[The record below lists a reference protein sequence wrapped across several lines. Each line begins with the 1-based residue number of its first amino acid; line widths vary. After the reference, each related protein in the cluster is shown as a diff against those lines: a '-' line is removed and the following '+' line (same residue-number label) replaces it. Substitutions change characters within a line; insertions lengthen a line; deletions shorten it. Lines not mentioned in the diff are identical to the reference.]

1 MPTPTPTPEA
11 ELVARGWGRIGRA
24 PTPAPEGTLPP
35 IRADMVEAV
44 RISTPLRA
52 NWVIGLDEELA
63 AQIVGL
69 PWIEDGMP
77 TNLVNFAAGALTLVA
92 DAGHLAKLI
101 EEPWVVEG
109 RNLEALMNL
118 SAGHPPGLLNWV
130 FQHPAANDGITYRE
144 SKIIAMMGNENDV
157 SFLDPGSPHTLEER
171 TINLPWA
178 GDIELNILRD
188 DPALGYAGMMDDLEA
203 AVRSH
208 EAFMGLPFPQQQV
221 NYRIVPGSGGGHVEM
236 FTWIGH
242 DTGGPKTVSHEA
254 AHFYWSWPR
263 APWVPHNLNLA
274 WLDEGAADLL
284 ANGPDAARDDLWN
297 ADCVGLTIPDLEA
310 SDYWSSETRCW
321 YPVGEAF
328 YRDLYRAMD
337 PTNFRLGFRR
347 WFLHRLVDV
356 ADVCPPNMLGRST
369 TYCHVME
376 AFMTYASDDNR
387 AAVEDIVNRWYGVTA
402 ATPPPTPTPV
412 PQSDRDALVALHKT
426 LGGPNW
432 ANWLSDAHIGNWG
445 GVTIDADGRLTR
457 LWLWFDSFEVSSEL
471 SLDLGSFPNLWELI
485 IERSDSLTE
494 LELVN
499 SPNLADLTIKGNNS
513 LNRLK
518 LGSFPNLVDL
528 NLSENDALSGLELD
542 SHPSLVKL
550 NIWENDSLSR
560 LVLGSFPN
568 LVELSIGDNDSLS
581 VLEWGNLPNLA
592 KLSIYGNDS
601 LSVLELGSFP
611 SLVEMDLSQ
620 NNLTG
625 TIPPELAEF
634 SNLKKLW
641 ISGNELTGCIPAS
654 LNRAGLDLQS
664 DLEFCP

>member
-1 MPTPTPTPEA
+1 MA
-11 ELVARGWGRIGRA
+11 
-24 PTPAPEGTLPP
+24 
-35 IRADMVEAV
+35 EAV
-44 RISTPLRA
+44 RILTDRRA
-52 NWVIGLDEELA
+52 ACKQPTEISELT
-63 AQIVGL
+63 AQIVAL
-69 PWIEDGMP
+69 PWIADCVVADLERY
-77 TNLVNFAAGALTLVA
+77 AGRALTRVA

-101 EEPWVVEG
+101 EELWVVEG

-118 SAGHPPGLLNWV
+118 ETGYPPGILNWV
-130 FQHPAANDGITYRE
+130 FQHPAANDGISYRE

-157 SFLDPGSPHTLEER
+157 SLLDSGSPHTLEER
-171 TINLPWA
+171 TINLPLA

-188 DPALGYAGMMDDLEA
+188 DPALGYAGMMDDLED

-208 EAFMGLPFPQQQV
+208 EAFMGLPFPQRQV
-221 NYRIVPGSGGGHVEM
+221 NYRILPGYGGAHVEM

-242 DTGGPKTVSHEA
+242 DSGDSTTVSHEA
-254 AHFYWSWPR
+254 AHFYWSSLR
-263 APWVPHNLNLA
+263 ASWVPHHLNLK
-274 WLDEGAADLL
+274 WIDEGAADFLSY
-284 ANGPDAARDDLWN
+284 GPDAARDDSAERERN
-297 ADCVGLTIPDLEA
+297 ANCVGLTISDLEA
-310 SDYWSSETRCW
+310 SDPGGSKAWCA

-347 WFLHRLVDV
+347 WFLHKYVDV
-356 ADVCPPNMLGRST
+356 ADVCPPNALGRST

-376 AFMTYASDDNR
+376 AFTTYASDDNR

-412 PQSDRDALVALHKT
+412 PQSDRDALVALHKA

-432 ANWLSDAHIGNWG
+432 ANWLSDAHIGKWG
-445 GVTIDADGRLTR
+445 GVTIDTDGHLTR
-457 LWLWFDSFEVSSEL
+457 LWLWFASVEFRDEVGNEM

-485 IERSDSLTE
+485 VDRSDSLTE

-499 SPNLADLTIKGNNS
+499 TPNLAELAIKGNDS

-518 LGSFPNLVDL
+518 LGSVPNLVDL
-528 NLSENDALSGLELD
+528 TVSENDALSELELD
-542 SHPSLVKL
+542 SHPNLVKL
-550 NIWENDSLSR
+550 NIWKNDSLSR

-568 LVELSIGDNDSLS
+568 LVELSIAANDSLS
-581 VLEWGNLPNLA
+581 LLEWGNLPNLA
-592 KLSIYGNDS
+592 KLSINGNGS
-601 LSVLELGSFP
+601 LSELELGNFP
-611 SLVEMDLSQ
+611 NLVELDLSQ

-625 TIPPELAEF
+625 TIPPELGDL

-654 LNRAGLDLQS
+654 LNRADLDLQS